1 MVGFTNTN
9 ERKLHVLPNNC
20 LKKTKYQYLFFSFF
34 PLVVRYHYGRILKEY
49 ERSVGMHNN
58 SSKSLFLFS
67 LETLDYRVLSGF
79 LEVFI

>member
-9 ERKLHVLPNNC
+9 ERKLHVLPHNC
-20 LKKTKYQYLFFSFF
+20 LQSISIFSFF
-34 PLVVRYHYGRILKEY
+34 PLVVRYHYRRILKEY